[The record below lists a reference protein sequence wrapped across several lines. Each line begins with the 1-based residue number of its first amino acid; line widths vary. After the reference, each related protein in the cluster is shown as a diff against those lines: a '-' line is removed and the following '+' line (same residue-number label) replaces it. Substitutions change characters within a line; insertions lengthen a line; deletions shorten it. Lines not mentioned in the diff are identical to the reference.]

1 MRRLAFAFVLAA
13 FPCVPAFAQGTPA
26 PGGAKQPEAPSADQA
41 VRMLKVA
48 YEQRDQGNFDA
59 SSAVFREAIRG
70 LKGDLRARVLKEM
83 SDMYVLQAKYE
94 KALKLWHEEKDNS
107 HDVEILLAAK
117 RGDDALAA
125 AKKNSDAKGEGRALE
140 LLNRQDE
147 ALEAYGRGGANKEKG
162 DLLMAMK
169 KPADAAKAYDA
180 AKEDYL
186 RAVALEAAG
195 DAAADKAWGTAR
207 EVEKERL
214 DKQEAAAKDL
224 KRKLDDSKEPVER
237 ERARYDLAAAFDQA
251 VVTYDRLATIFEKGK
266 DLQSAARFADVAVK
280 ASKNHKAILT
290 NLESDKF
297 GVGLAKLAGV
307 DARIVRLEEHAGAL
321 KSAASGGGSK

>member
-13 FPCVPAFAQGTPA
+13 FPLVPAFAQGTPA
-26 PGGAKQPEAPSADQA
+26 PGGAKQPEAPAPDQA
-41 VRMLKVA
+41 LRMLKVA
-48 YEQRDQGNFDA
+48 NEQRDQGNFDA
-59 SSAVFREAIRG
+59 ASAVYREAVRG
-70 LKGDLRARVLKEM
+70 IKGDQRARVLKEM
-83 SDMYVLQAKYE
+83 SDMYVIQAKYE

-107 HDVEILLAAK
+107 HDVEILLAAN
-117 RGDDALAA
+117 RGDEALAA
-125 AKKNSDAKGEGRALE
+125 AKKNNDAVGEGRALE
-140 LLNRQDE
+140 RLNRQDE
-147 ALEAYGRGGANKEKG
+147 ALQAYGRAGANKEKG

-169 KPADAAKAYDA
+169 KPADAAKAYEA

-186 RAVALEAAG
+186 RAVAL
-195 DAAADKAWGTAR
+195 DAAADPAAEKAWGTAR

-214 DKQEAAAKDL
+214 DKQEAAAKEL
-224 KRKLDDSKEPVER
+224 KKKLDDSKEPLER

-266 DLQSAARFADVAVK
+266 DVQSAARYADIAVK

-297 GVGLAKLAGV
+297 GVGLAKLSGV
-307 DARIVRLEEHAGAL
+307 DARVVRLEEHAGAL
-321 KSAASGGGSK
+321 KNAASGAGPK